1 MLAQS
6 LSLIFER
13 ELLKLKEEL
22 NSYPNEAAMWL
33 VKPGIGNSAGNLCL
47 HLIGNL
53 NHFIGAALGNT
64 GYVRNR
70 PAEFE
75 LKDVPRQQLL
85 ADLDSTLA
93 IVKTTLQQ
101 LPAEMLQKEFPMELP
116 MGKFTTQQFLLH
128 LLTHLS
134 YHLGQINY
142 HRRLLAGA

>member
-1 MLAQS
+1 MKKIAINGLGRIGR
-6 LSLIFER
+6 LILR
-13 ELLKLKEEL
+13 E
-22 NSYPNEAAMWL
+22 
-33 VKPGIGNSAGNLCL
+33 
-47 HLIGNL
+47 
-53 NHFIGAALGNT
+53 
-64 GYVRNR
+64 YVRNR

-75 LKDVPRQQLL
+75 LKDVPCQQLL

-93 IVKTTLQQ
+93 IVKITLQQ

-142 HRRLLAGA
+142 HRRLLAVA